1 MGRLILHIDM
11 DAFFA
16 SVELL
21 RHPELRGRPVV
32 VGGSGDPMQRGVVS
46 TASYEARTFGIHS
59 AMPLRTAYHLC
70 PQAVFLPVDY
80 RTYEKESKKIQALLR
95 EFSPQIENLGI
106 DEAFL
111 DISSLQQ
118 SPEKLAREIKA
129 CILEETGLACSIGIA
144 PNKLLAKLASDM
156 DKPDGLTILSEQD
169 VPSRVWPL
177 PVRKLWG
184 VGPKTEE
191 RLLALGVATIG
202 DLAGLPLATLVAR
215 FGRAHGAYLHQAARG
230 IDKSPLV
237 TSREPK
243 SFSRETTFQRDIRN
257 PAVLAQVMARLVG
270 DVAARLKRQGYR
282 GRTVTVKLRYADFD
296 THLHAITL
304 DRRSDDPAIIGQA
317 ARRCL
322 ARFPLEKR
330 VRLIGVRVSGLART
344 SHRGKKVGGW
354 P

>member
-16 SVELL
+16 AVELL

-32 VGGSGDPMQRGVVS
+32 VGGNGDPMKRGVVS
-46 TASYEARTFGIHS
+46 TASYEARKFGIHS

-80 RTYEKESKKIQALLR
+80 RTYEKESKKIKALLR

-106 DEAFL
+106 DEAYL
-111 DISSLQQ
+111 DISHCRQ
-118 SPEKLAREIKA
+118 SPEKLARAIKSR
-129 CILEETGLACSIGIA
+129 ILEETGLTCSIGIA

-156 DKPDGLTILSEQD
+156 DKPAGLTLLSEKD

-177 PVRKLWG
+177 PVRRLWG

-191 RLLALGVATIG
+191 RLLAMGVATIG
-202 DLAGLPLATLVAR
+202 DLAGMPLATLVAR
-215 FGRAHGAYLHQAARG
+215 FGRAHGTYLHQAAHG

-243 SFSRETTFQRDIRN
+243 SFSREITFQRDIQN
-257 PAVLAQVMARLVG
+257 PELLADVMARLVG
-270 DVAARLKRQGYR
+270 DVVARLKKQGYQC
-282 GRTVTVKLRYADFD
+282 RTVTVKLRYADFE
-296 THLHAITL
+296 THLHTITL
-304 DRRSDDPAIIGQA
+304 DILTDDPAIIGQT

-322 ARFPLEKR
+322 ARFPLRKR
-330 VRLIGVRVSGLART
+330 VRLIGVRVSGVARI
-344 SHRGKKVGGW
+344 SHRGS
-354 P
+354 